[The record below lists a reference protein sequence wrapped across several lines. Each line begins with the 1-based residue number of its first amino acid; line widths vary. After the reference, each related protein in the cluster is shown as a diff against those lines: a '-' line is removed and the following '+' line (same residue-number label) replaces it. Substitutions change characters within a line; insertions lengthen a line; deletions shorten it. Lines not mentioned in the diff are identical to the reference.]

1 MRRATRVIA
10 VVFSGNLKMENGPF
24 RVHPLRFQNPDP
36 PTWFDA
42 LKKFWADEGFD
53 PSSQNL
59 LLAVSGGCDS
69 MAMLELFHRHVVPIF
84 HCRLFAIHINHGL
97 RPDADDDQYFV
108 EQLCFEKNIPLE
120 VKILDPSTRPVGQSM
135 EMWGR
140 EHRYVAFER
149 AQKKFGTQLTLTAH
163 HRDDVVETFCLRMW
177 RGTGFAGMAGISFR
191 RTDEVVR
198 PLLPVS
204 RKDLSEWLITLD
216 QTWKEDSS
224 NTDVTVPRNW
234 VRHHLLPQWRLQEP
248 DVEDRIFH
256 ITREV
261 AKLRPLWEKS
271 LDAFYPRE
279 EVHIRGGI
287 PMEWL
292 EDENTDA
299 ACLRLLLP
307 LLGVA
312 RPNPEL
318 ISEIFRQTRN
328 SRSIQVRVDE
338 NMILKG
344 KQGVLIAK
352 RIISASG

>member
-1 MRRATRVIA
+1 M
-10 VVFSGNLKMENGPF
+10 
-24 RVHPLRFQNPDP
+24 
-36 PTWFDA
+36 
-42 LKKFWADEGFD
+42 
-53 PSSQNL
+53 
-59 LLAVSGGCDS
+59 
-69 MAMLELFHRHVVPIF
+69 
-84 HCRLFAIHINHGL
+84 
-97 RPDADDDQYFV
+97 
-108 EQLCFEKNIPLE
+108 
-120 VKILDPSTRPVGQSM
+120 
-135 EMWGR
+135 
-140 EHRYVAFER
+140 
-149 AQKKFGTQLTLTAH
+149 
-163 HRDDVVETFCLRMW
+163 
-177 RGTGFAGMAGISFR
+177 
-191 RTDEVVR
+191 
-198 PLLPVS
+198 
-204 RKDLSEWLITLD
+204 
-216 QTWKEDSS
+216 
-224 NTDVTVPRNW
+224 
-234 VRHHLLPQWRLQEP
+234 
-248 DVEDRIFH
+248 EDRIFH